1 MSKRINRSLIL
12 LAVFAA
18 MMAALTANHSGG
30 VSAQRAGVTTSMAR
44 NAAIVATT
52 TEVLKETSE
61 IRELAILRP
70 VKSGAQ
76 SRPEIERMLIKN
88 LNEETTPAEMHATEL
103 SLRKFG
109 LAPNNF
115 EYRQFLIKLLTEQVA
130 GYYDAR
136 GREFHLADW
145 LELESQ
151 KPVMA
156 HELTHALQDQHF
168 NLRRFEKWPPG
179 DSDAELAAHA
189 LIEGDATLAMTI
201 YMAKNPMVALA
212 FSRSLTTGVSTEQYD
227 QAPRAMRETLIFPY
241 INGLEWATQLYKR
254 GGWPTVSNAFT
265 RLPLSSEQILH
276 PEKYFNYER
285 PVKVVLPDLSSL
297 LNASQKAPNRSQGA
311 RNGPQQST
319 GTAGVPPASFAST
332 RFAEA
337 SQRYAGSADKRR
349 PNWRSPDGVL
359 VLPASVRAH
368 ASGQRPAPQRP
379 RSAAPQPP
387 TANRPLP
394 TASAWRRIESDVNGE
409 WGYYLILDQFLNSP
423 AESRRAA
430 AGWAGDRYALYEGP
444 GGQVFLAQVAVWDTE
459 NDAREFFDGYI
470 KRTELRYPHFK
481 ETDSPFA
488 NLRREWS
495 TSEGNVL
502 IELRGQRVVIL
513 EGAPEGVDANA
524 MAKAF

>member
-1 MSKRINRSLIL
+1 
-12 LAVFAA
+12 
-18 MMAALTANHSGG
+18 
-30 VSAQRAGVTTSMAR
+30 
-44 NAAIVATT
+44 VATT
-52 TEVLKETSE
+52 IEVLKETSE

-88 LNEETTPAEMHATEL
+88 LNEETTPAEMHATEV

-136 GREFHLADW
+136 IREFHLADW

-212 FSRSLTTGVSTEQYD
+212 FSRSLTMGVATEQYD

-285 PVKVVLPDLSSL
+285 PVKVVLPDVSSL
-297 LNASQKAPNRSQGA
+297 LNASQKAANSKQRTVNSKQQTVNSQQQTA
-311 RNGPQQST
+311 NTSQRTRNDPQQST
-319 GTAGVPPASFAST
+319 GTAGVPPASFAGT
-332 RFAEA
+332 RYVQNSE
-337 SQRYAGSADKRR
+337 YNAGSAGILPAFVPQAPSRR
-349 PNWRSPDGVL
+349 PTKT
-359 VLPASVRAH
+359 PA
-368 ASGQRPAPQRP
+368 
-379 RSAAPQPP
+379 PP

-394 TASAWRRIESDVNGE
+394 TASTWRRIDTDVNGE
-409 WGYYLILDQFLNSP
+409 WSYYLILDQFLNSP

-444 GGQVFLAQVAVWDTE
+444 SGQVFLAQVAVWDTE
-459 NDAREFFDGYI
+459 NDAREFFDAYI
-470 KRTELRYPHFK
+470 KRTELRYPNFK
-481 ETDSPFA
+481 GTDSPFA

-513 EGAPEGVDANA
+513 EGIPEGVDHSAL
-524 MAKAF
+524 AKALW